1 MPAYYIADVD
11 VHDPEPYAEYRAGV
25 PASLEPY
32 GGRFVV
38 RGGGFEVK
46 EGDWTP
52 TRLVMLKFATME
64 RARAWYDSEE
74 YAPLLALRKRTATS
88 RVMIVEG
95 LDAD

>member
-11 VHDPEPYAEYRAGV
+11 VHDPEEYEAYRQGV

-38 RGGGFEVK
+38 RGGAFEVL

-52 TRLVMLKFATME
+52 TRLVVLEFPSVE
-64 RARAWYDSEE
+64 RARAWYESEE
-74 YAPLLALRKRTATS
+74 YAPLLALRQRVATS
-88 RVMIVEG
+88 RAMVVEG
-95 LDAD
+95 LDTD